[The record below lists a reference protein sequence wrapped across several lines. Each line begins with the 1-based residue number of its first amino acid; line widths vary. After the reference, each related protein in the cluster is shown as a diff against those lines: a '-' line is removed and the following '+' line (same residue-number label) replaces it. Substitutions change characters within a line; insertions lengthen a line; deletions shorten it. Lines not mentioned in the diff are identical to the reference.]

1 MFIGAE
7 GGSGSGPAAVQS
19 RARGR
24 KPQLWRRPCCAT
36 RHVCQL
42 GAHVVS
48 LSLRS
53 GPARAC
59 AEPAPLVPSFYIT
72 QRRSPTSL
80 PVGLFFLYLVFFSLL
95 SFSSCSTMSFR
106 FLVVPLLYFPRLSL
120 LFYTRTPRAK
130 RISHATIYTYRE
142 YWNSLFFFGFLFLIF
157 F

>member
-80 PVGLFFLYLVFFSLL
+80 PVGLFFFIPRLFLASLL
-95 SFSSCSTMSFR
+95 LQLLDDVIPLPRRSTTLLSASLPT
-106 FLVVPLLYFPRLSL
+106 FLYSDTPSQTHLARNYLYVP
-120 LFYTRTPRAK
+120 
-130 RISHATIYTYRE
+130 
-142 YWNSLFFFGFLFLIF
+142 
-157 F
+157 